1 MTEQLNCE
9 LCLVME
15 WDVDNTVTNQMAL
28 GERVSK
34 ALSTQNCVV
43 SGGPLFSL
51 TLLWDQSPS
60 KAISCSC
67 CRGRFCWIKE
77 RLFYNCFPQNSIWK
91 SMKVLGKQEWSGGG
105 KIP

>member
-43 SGGPLFSL
+43 SG
-51 TLLWDQSPS
+51 
-60 KAISCSC
+60 
-67 CRGRFCWIKE
+67 
-77 RLFYNCFPQNSIWK
+77 
-91 SMKVLGKQEWSGGG
+91 
-105 KIP
+105 